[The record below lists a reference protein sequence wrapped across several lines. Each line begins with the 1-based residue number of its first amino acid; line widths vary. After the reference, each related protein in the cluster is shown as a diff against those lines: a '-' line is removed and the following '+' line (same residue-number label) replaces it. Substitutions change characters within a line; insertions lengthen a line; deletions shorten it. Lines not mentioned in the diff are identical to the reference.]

1 MSDYHMN
8 TSFSPRNDHVQ
19 TNSVTVVSM
28 FHTMSMMI
36 WRDLW
41 VTLKQF
47 HSTLALLLIQPAM
60 LLLVLGRIQ
69 EMTGSSSPSYINI
82 LFPGILASI
91 VVSVSIHAVSGPL
104 TVEFSYTLEIEDRLL
119 SPIPIWI
126 VGVEKIVVGMLKAL
140 MCGLLYFPLAWV
152 ILGPELYH
160 PLIQSPA
167 ALLGGLALSSFAMSA
182 LGLWLG
188 SITDGPQSSVVYSV
202 LLVPMSFLGCVFFS
216 WLALGHAPLLQY
228 LTLLD
233 PQTYVSE
240 LFRATLT
247 NTMHMVTFGIFSGLI
262 FWCCLFLI
270 LGLRAFIKRSV
281 K

>member
-1 MSDYHMN
+1 MSDYN
-8 TSFSPRNDHVQ
+8 IDTSFSPRNDHVQ

-69 EMTGSSSPSYINI
+69 EMTGSSTPSYINI

-91 VVSVSIHAVSGPL
+91 VVSVSIQAVSGPL

-160 PLIQSPA
+160 PLIQSPV

-216 WLALGHAPLLQY
+216 WLALGRAPLLQY

-247 NTMHMVTFGIFSGLI
+247 NTMHMAALGIFSGLI